1 MDTDA
6 QGESHSQQLSRVSKQ
21 VMGKIQLLL
30 WVFRD
35 RDSPG

>member
-6 QGESHSQQLSRVSKQ
+6 QGHSQQLSRASEQ

-30 WVFRD
+30 SVFRD